1 MLPNDPV
8 ILLSFLNTKLRD
20 VYKDLDE
27 LCDDYNVYKNDIIN
41 KMKMI
46 DYEYS
51 EKTNQ
56 FI

>member
-20 VYKDLDE
+20 VYKNIDE
-27 LCDDYNVYKNDIIN
+27 LCDDLCINKNEIIN

-51 EKTNQ
+51 EQTNQ

>member
-20 VYKDLDE
+20 VYKNIDE
-27 LCDDYNVYKNDIIN
+27 LCDDLGVNKNDIIN